1 MAFTLAPPLSA
12 QQIIPAALGPPL
24 PPLPSIA
31 AMQPRGAPETRAGA
45 LFLLAAVRDGLMA
58 FFVVAEGPFF
68 LPWLL
73 IPIPYHWVLALF
85 PLTGAIAASL
95 ASRFAL
101 RGVHREWIASLGLAA
116 FVFSAFPGL
125 LVLGPFG
132 IAFTS
137 TALFAHRKF
146 LRRELQVPWAYPA

>member
-1 MAFTLAPPLSA
+1 
-12 QQIIPAALGPPL
+12 
-24 PPLPSIA
+24 
-31 AMQPRGAPETRAGA
+31 MQPRRPRETRAGV

-85 PLTGAIAASL
+85 PLAGAIAASV

-101 RGVHREWIASLGLAA
+101 RGVHREWIPYLGMAA
-116 FVFSAFPGL
+116 FVFSAFPGI

-132 IAFTS
+132 IAFTT
-137 TALFAHRKF
+137 TALLAHRNF
-146 LRRELQVPWAYPA
+146 LRRERQTPWAFPA